1 MHVGGSKLPCT
12 TITNSLLFNSFLQI
26 QPATEHGPSKMV
38 GQEESEGGFHAER
51 RGTESGGYRGPQID
65 TGLTEGQINKQDFK
79 MIEHYLVDT
88 CKR

>member
-1 MHVGGSKLPCT
+1 
-12 TITNSLLFNSFLQI
+12 
-26 QPATEHGPSKMV
+26 MV

-65 TGLTEGQINKQDFK
+65 TGLTEGAINNQDFK